1 MDYTWVY
8 LSLIAAFSLA
18 TSDALTKKSV
28 EHNNVYLIALS
39 RLIFTMP
46 LLAVLWFFI
55 PKPAL
60 DMEFYK
66 AFSMAVP
73 IELLTVIL
81 YVKALKASPLS
92 LTLPFMSLTPV
103 ILILVSYLILGEKV
117 SLLGG
122 AGIFS
127 IAAGSYLLNIGEIR
141 KGLLGPFRA
150 ITKEKGSVLMIC
162 VALCYSFTASLG
174 KMAIEHSSPLFF
186 GITYFAVLSVF
197 FTPLGLWMGRADLRS
212 FVSEGKFRSMVPA
225 GVFYSVMIVAHM
237 SAMKLTKVAYMIS
250 VKRISLLIGVLYGYF
265 IFKEEGIKERLLGA
279 LLMFFGFVMVVS
291 SR

>member
-103 ILILVSYLILGEKV
+103 ILILVSYLI
-117 SLLGG
+117 
-122 AGIFS
+122 
-127 IAAGSYLLNIGEIR
+127 
-141 KGLLGPFRA
+141 
-150 ITKEKGSVLMIC
+150 
-162 VALCYSFTASLG
+162 
-174 KMAIEHSSPLFF
+174 
-186 GITYFAVLSVF
+186 
-197 FTPLGLWMGRADLRS
+197 
-212 FVSEGKFRSMVPA
+212 
-225 GVFYSVMIVAHM
+225 
-237 SAMKLTKVAYMIS
+237 
-250 VKRISLLIGVLYGYF
+250 
-265 IFKEEGIKERLLGA
+265 
-279 LLMFFGFVMVVS
+279 
-291 SR
+291 